1 METTADTK
9 CTLMAVTA
17 RLFAASGWRGTTTR
31 RVAEA
36 AGVNEVTVFRHFGS
50 KEALLKEA
58 IAWSSAQDQFPR
70 LPELPGDLRAELV
83 AWAHAMHAIVV
94 RKRAMIRTCLAEFE
108 EHPELAHVACDGPM
122 GAMQDAVRYLT
133 AARAAGRLTAP
144 GAIEAPVVMLMD
156 TLFME
161 GVTGDVMPECSP
173 IPSGQAIEMFVDVV
187 LRALGA
193 TEVQ

>member
-17 RLFAASGWRGTTTR
+17 RLFAAFGWRGTTTR

-58 IAWSSAQDQFPR
+58 IAWSSAQDQFPK
-70 LPELPGDLRAELV
+70 LPEVPGDLRTELV
-83 AWAHAMHAIVV
+83 AWARAMHAIVI

-122 GAMQDAVRYLT
+122 GAMRDAVRYLT
-133 AARAAGRLTAP
+133 AARDAGRLTTA
-144 GAIEAPVVMLMD
+144 GAVEPPIVMLMHAI
-156 TLFME
+156 FME
-161 GVTGDVMPECSP
+161 GMTGDVMPGCSP
-173 IPSGQAIEMFVDVV
+173 IATEQAMELFVDVL
-187 LRALGA
+187 LRAMGA

>member
-17 RLFAASGWRGTTTR
+17 RLFAAFGWRGTTTR

-70 LPELPGDLRAELV
+70 LPEVPGDLRAELV
-83 AWAHAMHAIVV
+83 TWARGMHAIVV

-144 GAIEAPVVMLMD
+144 GPVGAPMVMLMHSI
-156 TLFME
+156 FME

-173 IPSGQAIEMFVDVV
+173 IPSEQAMELFVDVV